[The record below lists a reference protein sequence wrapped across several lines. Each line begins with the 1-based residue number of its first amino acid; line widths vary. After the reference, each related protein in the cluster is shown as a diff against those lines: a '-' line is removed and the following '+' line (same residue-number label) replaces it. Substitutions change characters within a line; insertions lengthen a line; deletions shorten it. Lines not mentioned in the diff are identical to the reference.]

1 MWYASLLHFVLK
13 NKIKEFLVFSIVE
26 VFVCE
31 NFFPKQRL
39 FETAIV
45 KTQKN
50 FVKKIQS
57 IIRLFNKNKT
67 YFVQIFLKI

>member
-13 NKIKEFLVFSIVE
+13 NKIKEFLVFSILE

-39 FETAIV
+39 FETAIIA
-45 KTQKN
+45 QKKN
-50 FVKKIQS
+50 RALKMIHPTS
-57 IIRLFNKNKT
+57 ALF
-67 YFVQIFLKI
+67 